1 MCLNSK
7 RKYGV
12 FMHHPILIEVGRTSQ
27 GNVVKIQIGLDDD
40 ALNVFV
46 EKFLLEEQTDIFC
59 LTGFLNDRIS
69 KSPI

>member
-1 MCLNSK
+1 
-7 RKYGV
+7 
-12 FMHHPILIEVGRTSQ
+12 MHHPILIEVGRTSQ